1 MLPGNHQWTMI
12 SKQQF
17 LEQEH
22 NSQAM
27 ALANS
32 ILNLSTDPNMNHD
45 FIRYYSLKIAHE
57 VFQKP
62 MFEETIKGVS
72 DTKEIYESIQYD
84 YRVDVINRL
93 QAMLP

>member
-1 MLPGNHQWTMI
+1 MLPGNHPWTMI

-17 LEQEH
+17 LEREH

-62 MFEETIKGVS
+62 MFEETMKGG
-72 DTKEIYESIQYD
+72 DTKETYETIQYD